1 MQDVASDLTARETMS
16 LIAADKVDGTDVRNR
31 QGESV
36 GTIERVM
43 LDKQSGKVAY
53 AVMRFGG
60 FLGMGVGRTPL
71 PWPLL
76 EHDPNVGGYVL
87 DVEPDTLKSAPR
99 IDDDLDADFD
109 DRRWRDPLY
118 KHYQIPPYRG

>member
-60 FLGMGVGRTPL
+60 FLGMGADRTPL
-71 PWPLL
+71 PWSLL
-76 EHDPNVGGYVL
+76 EYDNRVGGYVL

-99 IDDDLDADFD
+99 IEDDLDADFD
-109 DRRWRDPLY
+109 DRTWRDPLY
-118 KHYQIPPYRG
+118 KHYQIPPYWG